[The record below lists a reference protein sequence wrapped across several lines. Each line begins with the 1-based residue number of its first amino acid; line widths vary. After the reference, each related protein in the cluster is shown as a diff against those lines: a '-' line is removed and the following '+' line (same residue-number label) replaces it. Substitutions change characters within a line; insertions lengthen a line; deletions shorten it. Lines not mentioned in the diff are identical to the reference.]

1 MTAALARLVRPD
13 VGPRCGVEQEFAVRD
28 AAGRAVDVRE
38 YIDAWPLGRRLDPG
52 DPHAARGGWG
62 GVVTADGPEAE
73 VVAKVSDLLAFA
85 VNDNAAPGGGGCSS
99 KALVA
104 GTGFDR
110 CRTRFRLL
118 GGTIVS
124 L

>member
-1 MTAALARLVRPD
+1 MVLKPENGVLAIYLR
-13 VGPRCGVEQEFAVRD
+13 GEFASMLELCVCPETQKAPAAVTEEALKVR
-28 AAGRAVDVRE
+28 
-38 YIDAWPLGRRLDPG
+38 
-52 DPHAARGGWG
+52 
-62 GVVTADGPEAE
+62 
-73 VVAKVSDLLAFA
+73 
-85 VNDNAAPGGGGCSS
+85 
-99 KALVA
+99 LVA